1 MSHPNMSNHSSL
13 PSDAEGADILEKNAP
28 IFDPEQILNITA
40 QKDSPV
46 LIDPDTTDA
55 LIEVVSQQIELLTFD
70 PNDTALLN
78 RLIESCG
85 DQREDIQLRLV
96 ELLGEIGEDATPVLI
111 AALSNHTNAIVR
123 RVCAKALAKL
133 GDADAIPTL
142 IQALLQDPDPITQS
156 SASGAL
162 ARMGPP
168 AIPELLKVIA
178 SPSYPNAQKGQAAWA
193 LSCLGPESA
202 EELYMVAKSEIP
214 DVRCAVIAAIAV
226 ISKPQSPPFHG
237 IQLLLNA
244 LQDPVSAV
252 RLEAASGLGKLSHY
266 NATHELIPLLKDS
279 DSEVRKTTA
288 LALGS
293 LKDASALNALE
304 SLEMDPSD
312 SVRSVVH
319 WAIQQLQS

>member
-1 MSHPNMSNHSSL
+1 MSNHSSL
-13 PSDAEGADILEKNAP
+13 PSDAEGADILAKNTP
-28 IFDPEQILNITA
+28 ISDPEHALNITA
-40 QKDSPV
+40 QTNSPV
-46 LIDPDTTDA
+46 LIDPSTTDA
-55 LIEVVSQQIELLTFD
+55 LLEVVSQQIELLTFD
-70 PNDTALLN
+70 PEDTGLLN

-85 DQREDIQLRLV
+85 DQREEIQLRLV
-96 ELLGEIGEDATPVLI
+96 ALFGEIGEDATPVLI

-133 GDADAIPTL
+133 GDADAIPVL
-142 IQALLQDPDPITQS
+142 IQALLKDPDPITQS

-162 ARMGPP
+162 ARMGTP
-168 AIPELLKVIA
+168 AIPGLLEVIA
-178 SPSYPNAQKGQAAWA
+178 SPSYPDAQKGQAAWA
-193 LSCLGPESA
+193 LSCLGAEAA
-202 EELYMVAKSEIP
+202 EELYGAAKSEIP
-214 DVRCAVIAAIAV
+214 DVRCAVIGAIAA
-226 ISKPQSPPFHG
+226 ISKPQTPPFHG

-266 NATHELIPLLKDS
+266 NATHDLIPLLTDS
-279 DSEVRKTTA
+279 DPEVRKTTA

-293 LKDASALNALE
+293 LKDARALNPLE
-304 SLEMDPSD
+304 DLKMDPSD